1 MSTNKTYD
9 ECPRCG
15 KKGKCV
21 YLCYDC
27 REELCGNKTTLE
39 TEFRKGCSIL
49 IPTWNCQTTL
59 KKCLDSILVAFPKDV
74 PLELIIVDKKSTDNT
89 LGIVRDWTFYNNIK
103 QIKVDIQLCM
113 GALGEARLVG
123 IDRASYPTIFWL
135 DADIILPENYIEDL
149 FKMLQGFKG
158 KPVAQ
163 IQGRM
168 HGTDNLAFRWWA
180 GYGIAT
186 RRKNN
191 VNYVVATN
199 GATANALVIKSA
211 LKMTDEERAYLKKLH
226 STEDSFLSRVIQSKG
241 YCQLMF
247 PIDTKH
253 LVREVCNV
261 EGSHK
266 IVWSL
271 VGLKDRGYSKLKSLW
286 KMKWIW
292 RNGYFAFLEY
302 KTLDLVI
309 YTIRLQL
316 NLIRAC
322 LKDKRIINQRRLT
335 TLKEW

>member
-1 MSTNKTYD
+1 
-9 ECPRCG
+9 
-15 KKGKCV
+15 V

-27 REELCGNKTTLE
+27 REELCGNRTTLE
-39 TEFRKGCSIL
+39 TEFRKGCSVI
-49 IPTWNCQTTL
+49 IPTWNCQATM
-59 KKCLDSILVAFPKDV
+59 KRCLDSILVAFPKDV
-74 PLELIIVDKKSTDNT
+74 PLELLIVDKSSTDNT
-89 LGIVRDWTFYNNIK
+89 MSIIDEWAINNRNIPT
-103 QIKVDIQLCM
+103 QHCIED
-113 GALGEARLVG
+113 GALGAARLAG
-123 IDRASYPTIFWL
+123 INRAKYPTIFWL

-149 FKMLQGFKG
+149 FKMLQGFRG

-180 GYGIAT
+180 GCGIAT
-186 RRKNN
+186 RRKNK

-199 GATANALVIKSA
+199 GATANALVIKET
-211 LKMTDEERAYLKKLH
+211 LKMTDKQREYLKKLH
-226 STEDSFLSRVIQSKG
+226 STEDSFLSSVIQSKG

-253 LVREVCNV
+253 LVREVCDA
-261 EGSHK
+261 EGLHK

-271 VGLKDRGYSKLKSLW
+271 VGLKDQGLSKLNALW
-286 KMKWIW
+286 HMKFIW
-292 RNGYFAFLEY
+292 RNGFYAFLEY

-309 YTIRLQL
+309 YTIKLQL

>member
-1 MSTNKTYD
+1 MD
-9 ECPRCG
+9 I
-15 KKGKCV
+15 
-21 YLCYDC
+21 
-27 REELCGNKTTLE
+27 E
-39 TEFRKGCSIL
+39 TEFRKGCSII
-49 IPTWNCQTTL
+49 IPTWNCEPTL
-59 KKCLDSILVAFPKDV
+59 EKCLNSIFEAFPYDI
-74 PLELIIVDKKSTDNT
+74 PLEIIFIDKSSTDNT
-89 LGIVRDWTFYNNIK
+89 LKIISSFMFRVNDWRLYRDRKMFVNIL
-103 QIKVDIQLCM
+103 IEN
-113 GALGEARLVG
+113 GALGAARLAG
-123 IDRASYPTIFWL
+123 IDKAKYPTIFWL
-135 DADIILPENYIEDL
+135 DADIVLPENYVKDL

-180 GYGIAT
+180 GYGMAI
-186 RRKNN
+186 RRKNK

-199 GATANALVIKSA
+199 GATANALVIKET
-211 LKMTDEERAYLKKLH
+211 LKMTDKQREYLKNLH

-247 PIDTKH
+247 PIDTVH
-253 LVREVCNV
+253 LVREVCDV

-266 IVWSL
+266 MVWSL
-271 VGLKDRGYSKLKSLW
+271 VGLKDRGYGKLMALW
-286 KMKWIW
+286 RMKWIW
-292 RNGYFAFLEY
+292 RNGFYAFLEY

-309 YTIRLQL
+309 YTIKLQL

>member
-1 MSTNKTYD
+1 LW
-9 ECPRCG
+9 
-15 KKGKCV
+15 V
-21 YLCYDC
+21 VL
-27 REELCGNKTTLE
+27 GN
-39 TEFRKGCSIL
+39 
-49 IPTWNCQTTL
+49 
-59 KKCLDSILVAFPKDV
+59 
-74 PLELIIVDKKSTDNT
+74 
-89 LGIVRDWTFYNNIK
+89 RDIK
-103 QIKVDIQLCM
+103 IKVIKET
-113 GALGEARLVG
+113 GALGAARLKG
-123 IDRASYPTIFWL
+123 IDNAKYPTIFWL

-149 FKMLQGFKG
+149 FKMLQGFRG

-180 GYGIAT
+180 GCGIAT
-186 RRKNN
+186 RRKNK

-199 GATANALVIKSA
+199 GATANALVMKST
-211 LKMTDEERAYLKKLH
+211 LKMTDKQREYLKKLH
-226 STEDSFLSRVIQSKG
+226 STEDSFLSSVVQSKG

-253 LVREVCNV
+253 LVREVCDA

-271 VGLKDRGYSKLKSLW
+271 VGLKDSGYNKLESLW
-286 KMKWIW
+286 RMKWIF

-302 KTLDLVI
+302 RTLDLVF
-309 YTIRLQL
+309 YTGKLWC